1 MVGFGECKWGRGR
14 DTGIRAQDK
23 AVQNLNYERERE
35 RERDWERDLERD
47 LERDSE
53 RDADRERALTGVGE
67 RDLDFDLDLALDLV
81 SAGERER
88 EREPRSTSPPSSSLL
103 GGSRPL
109 EPDFLERSLIPDLER
124 DLERERDLDLESS
137 FLFFFPSF
145 LIFLLLG
152 LRLLGLRL
160 FGLRLGLR
168 LLGLRL
174 LLRSLFF
181 GAPLLRSSSSFLPLI
196 WFFLLRDRLREW
208 DAALERERLRLLLSL
223 RLRLLRD
230 LRLLERDLEWL
241 RLRE

>member
-1 MVGFGECKWGRGR
+1 M
-14 DTGIRAQDK
+14 
-23 AVQNLNYERERE
+23 NYERERE

-47 LERDSE
+47 WERDSE
-53 RDADRERALTGVGE
+53 REAERALAGEGE
-67 RDLDFDLDLALDLV
+67 RDLDLDLDLALVLH

-88 EREPRSTSPPSSSLL
+88 EQEPRWASPPSSSLL
-103 GGSRPL
+103 GCSRPF

-124 DLERERDLDLESS
+124 DLERERDLDSS
-137 FLFFFPSF
+137 FLFFFTSF
-145 LIFLLLG
+145 LLFLLLG
-152 LRLLGLRL
+152 LLLLGLL
-160 FGLRLGLR
+160 

-181 GAPLLRSSSSFLPLI
+181 GAPLLRSSSFLTLI
-196 WFFLLRDRLREW
+196 LFFLLRDRLREL